1 MGKSI
6 PIEMIEDGMELA
18 EPIKNK
24 YGQIM
29 LAGNAKLEAKQK
41 KMLKVWGI
49 SSVVIVANDEPL
61 EQKIYDPGIIEKAKM
76 KLNEKILWQPGNP
89 FEEEIY
95 QLALERI
102 LENQFS

>member
-1 MGKSI
+1 MSKSI
-6 PIEMIEDGMELA
+6 PVEMIEDGMELA

-29 LAGNAKLEAKQK
+29 LAENAKLESKQK

-49 SSVVIVANDEPL
+49 SSVIIVADDEPF
-61 EQKIYDPGIIEKAKM
+61 EHKAYDPEIIEKAKI
-76 KLNEKILWQPGNP
+76 KLSEKILWQPGNQ

-102 LENQFS
+102 LENHFS